1 MRLSSARCV
10 THERLPNERW
20 FSSGQEHELLDWL
33 AEVTFPMEARFADA
47 DFAKRAYTSVIKRT
61 LDYGVRMFAGLG
73 YVSQTDS
80 RK

>member
-1 MRLSSARCV
+1 
-10 THERLPNERW
+10 
-20 FSSGQEHELLDWL
+20 
-33 AEVTFPMEARFADA
+33 MEARFADA

-61 LDYGVRMFAGLG
+61 LDYGVRLLAGLG

>member
-1 MRLSSARCV
+1 
-10 THERLPNERW
+10 
-20 FSSGQEHELLDWL
+20 
-33 AEVTFPMEARFADA
+33 MEARFADA

-61 LDYGVRMFAGLG
+61 LDYGVRMPVRLG